1 MRLQLGTRG
10 TGCDDPAQVKR
21 SVGPGGSS
29 KPHRTVSSANCS
41 ASTTSRMQAA
51 TFCGTRPI
59 TLPLPARAF
68 RKAQAGTSEHLAEP
82 WHTGLHTSH
91 VVSHQSLRGS
101 AAHFIA
107 TMRSTLELGCQRQ
120 PITIIESFRDMRKPF
135 AERCALLIASP
146 GNWLLH
152 TSQPRLGFATRPTNN
167 TSFLKNL
174 RKIRTKTM
182 EA

>member
-1 MRLQLGTRG
+1 MTLH
-10 TGCDDPAQVKR
+10 R
-21 SVGPGGSS
+21 SSDRSGQGPGGSS
-29 KPHRTVSSANCS
+29 KLHRTVSSANCS

-101 AAHFIA
+101 AAHCNHAFDIGAGLPTTAHNHHRIISRSEKTVCRKMRTVDCISRQLASAYIA
-107 TMRSTLELGCQRQ
+107 TTAWFCDPS
-120 PITIIESFRDMRKPF
+120 
-135 AERCALLIASP
+135 
-146 GNWLLH
+146 N
-152 TSQPRLGFATRPTNN
+152 
-167 TSFLKNL
+167 
-174 RKIRTKTM
+174 
-182 EA
+182 